1 MTAWQTA
8 ESLELLFH
16 RQFLFNRALDQVKG
30 VTGNNRPRM
39 RTMTALCNGGACTL
53 KELSERVKA
62 SPSNL
67 CLLLKSLCE
76 EGLTTRSAHPSDR
89 RVVIYE
95 ATDQGRSWLQSLRQ
109 ERVRVISNCLEAY
122 PAKQLDAL
130 FHHAEGLTQELEK
143 LTQDIDDEFKAE

>member
-8 ESLELLFH
+8 EGLEQLFH
-16 RQFLFNRALDQVKG
+16 RQFLFNRALDQIKG
-30 VTGNNRPRM
+30 ISGNNRPRV
-39 RTMTALCNGGACTL
+39 RTMTALCNDGACTL

-95 ATDQGRSWLQSLRQ
+95 ATDQGRSWLQAQRQ
-109 ERVRVISNCLEAY
+109 ERARVISSYLEGY
-122 PAKQLDAL
+122 PQERLDAL
-130 FHHAEGLTQELEK
+130 YAHADRLAQDLEQLTA
-143 LTQDIDDEFKAE
+143 DIDRKLK